1 MLLGNIREVDFVDIF
16 HLLWRWLDRL
26 GSKEALLCQVF
37 TAGLERHFNDL
48 WLLNLGYTLIAV
60 NVAIDCLHDPL
71 VLWHLLLAQAEFA
84 WQTDILHRN

>member
-1 MLLGNIREVDFVDIF
+1 MLLGNIREVDFVDIL
-16 HLLWRWLDRL
+16 HSLRRWLDRL

-37 TAGLERHFNDL
+37 TASLKRHFNNL

-60 NVAIDCLHDPL
+60 IVAIDCLHDPL

-84 WQTDILHRN
+84 WQTNILHRD